1 MGLAGEP
8 RKRESRK
15 RQEGQSQE
23 SHCGHSDKEPL
34 LSIQAGE
41 ESRQC
46 HVRQG
51 PGQQNGPE
59 TCRTEGT
66 GPVLVRVRKAG
77 FWGRE
82 DGEMDHWLKQ
92 DTPKTEP
99 AWEEIMRVV
108 SSKGSRSLETS
119 SGDRSRSTAGG
130 TGVQSR

>member
-1 MGLAGEP
+1 M
-8 RKRESRK
+8 
-15 RQEGQSQE
+15 
-23 SHCGHSDKEPL
+23 
-34 LSIQAGE
+34 
-41 ESRQC
+41 
-46 HVRQG
+46 RQG